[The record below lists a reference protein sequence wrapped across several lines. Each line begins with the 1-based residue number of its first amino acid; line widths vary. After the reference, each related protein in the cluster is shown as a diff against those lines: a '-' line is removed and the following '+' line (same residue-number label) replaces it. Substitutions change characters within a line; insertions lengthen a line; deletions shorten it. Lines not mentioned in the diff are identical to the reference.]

1 MTRPSIGSEA
11 LVRLL
16 AVAAGAAVANSYYN
30 QAMLGHIGRDF
41 VLPAATVAAIPV
53 LTQFGNAIG
62 VLFLA
67 PLGDRVERRA
77 LMLLTIAAL
86 VIALL
91 TAAAAPSFIALIS
104 ASLAIGV
111 FATVAQQIV
120 PFAVTIATDET
131 RGRVLG
137 TVTGGILLGIL
148 LSRVFSGIG
157 SDLWGWRPVF
167 LGAAGVMAV
176 IGTLSAALLPR
187 LEPTTTLTYGRLLVS
202 LWHLVLAH
210 AVLRRATSIQCLVFM
225 GFIGFWSSL
234 ALALEAPPFGLG
246 GSAVAL
252 LALVGAA
259 GALAAP
265 LAGRFSDRV
274 GPRLV
279 VTIGTSLA
287 AASFI
292 LLAIAQGSMAV
303 MVAGT
308 LVLDL
313 AVQTSQVA
321 NQTQVYA
328 LDRAARSRL
337 NTVFMAAMLLSGSVG
352 AGLGGLAFATW
363 GWTGT
368 CLFGALTSLL
378 ALLLS
383 LRSPP

>member
-1 MTRPSIGSEA
+1 MTSPPFASAA

-41 VLPAATVAAIPV
+41 AISAAGVAAIPV
-53 LTQFGNAIG
+53 VTQLGNAIG

-67 PLGDRVERRA
+67 PLGDRLERRS
-77 LMLLTIAAL
+77 LMLFTIGALVLAMLAAAVSQSFAAL
-86 VIALL
+86 VV
-91 TAAAAPSFIALIS
+91 
-104 ASLAIGV
+104 ASVAIGG

-120 PFAVTIATDET
+120 PFAVTIATDDR

-148 LSRVFSGIG
+148 LARVFSGIA
-157 SDLWGWRPVF
+157 SDLWGWRLVF
-167 LGAAGVMAV
+167 LVAAGVMAA
-176 IGTLSAALLPR
+176 IGGLLAALLPR
-187 LEPTTTLTYGRLLVS
+187 LEPTTTLTYGRLLAS
-202 LWHLVLAH
+202 LWHLVAAH
-210 AVLRRATSIQCLVFM
+210 PVLRRATLIQCLVFM

-234 ALALEAPPFGLG
+234 ALALEAPPYRLG
-246 GSAVAL
+246 ASAVAL

-259 GALAAP
+259 GSLAAP
-265 LAGRFSDRV
+265 LAGRFADRA
-274 GPRLV
+274 GSRRV
-279 VTIGTSLA
+279 VTIGTGLA
-287 AASFI
+287 TASFV
-292 LLAIAQGSMAV
+292 LLVLGQGSIAV

-308 LVLDL
+308 LFLDL

-337 NTVFMAAMLLSGSVG
+337 NTVFMAAMLLSGSLG

-363 GWTGT
+363 GWIGT
-368 CLFGALTSLL
+368 CLFGALSSLL
-378 ALLLS
+378 ALILS
-383 LRSPP
+383 LRPPP

>member
-1 MTRPSIGSEA
+1 MTSPPFASAA

-41 VLPAATVAAIPV
+41 AISAAGVAAIPV
-53 LTQFGNAIG
+53 VTQLGNAIG

-67 PLGDRVERRA
+67 PLGDRLERRS
-77 LMLLTIAAL
+77 LMLFTIGAL
-86 VIALL
+86 VLALL
-91 TAAAAPSFIALIS
+91 AAAASQSFAALAV
-104 ASLAIGV
+104 ASVAIGG

-120 PFAVTIATDET
+120 PFAVTIATDDR

-148 LSRVFSGIG
+148 LARVFSGIA
-157 SDLWGWRPVF
+157 SDLWGWRLVF
-167 LGAAGVMAV
+167 LVAAGVMAA
-176 IGTLSAALLPR
+176 IGGLLAALLPR
-187 LEPTTTLTYGRLLVS
+187 IQPTTALTYGRLLAS
-202 LWHLVLAH
+202 LWHLVAAH
-210 AVLRRATSIQCLVFM
+210 PVLRRATLIQCLVFM

-234 ALALEAPPFGLG
+234 ALALEAPPYRLG
-246 GSAVAL
+246 ASAVAL

-265 LAGRFSDRV
+265 LAGRFADRA
-274 GPRLV
+274 GSRRV
-279 VTIGTSLA
+279 VTIGTGLA
-287 AASFI
+287 TASFV
-292 LLAIAQGSMAV
+292 LLVLGQGSMAV
-303 MVAGT
+303 MVTGT
-308 LVLDL
+308 LLLDL

-337 NTVFMAAMLLSGSVG
+337 NTVFMAAMLLSGSLG

-363 GWTGT
+363 GWSGT
-368 CLFGALTSLL
+368 CLFGALSSLL
-378 ALLLS
+378 ALILS
-383 LRSPP
+383 LRPPP

>member
-1 MTRPSIGSEA
+1 MTRQPVASPTLI
-11 LVRLL
+11 RLL

-41 VLPAATVAAIPV
+41 AVSAASVAAIPV

-67 PLGDRVERRA
+67 PLGDRLERRG
-77 LMLLTIAAL
+77 LMLLTISAL

-91 TAAAAPSFIALIS
+91 AAAAAPSFVALVII
-104 ASLAIGV
+104 SLAIGG

-120 PFAVTIATDET
+120 PFAVGIASDET

-148 LSRVFSGIG
+148 LARAFSGIA
-157 SDLWGWRPVF
+157 SDLWGWRLVF
-167 LGAAGVMAV
+167 VVAAGVMAAV
-176 IGTLSAALLPR
+176 GGLLAAMLPHVQ
-187 LEPTTTLTYGRLLVS
+187 PTTTLTYGHLLAS
-202 LWHLVLAH
+202 LWRLVAAH
-210 AVLRRATSIQCLVFM
+210 PVLRRSTLIQCFVFM

-234 ALALEAPPFGLG
+234 ALALEAPPYRLG
-246 GSAVAL
+246 ASAVAL

-259 GALAAP
+259 GALVAP

-287 AASFI
+287 LGSFI
-292 LLAIAQGSMAV
+292 LLLLGQGSMAV

-337 NTVFMAAMLLSGSVG
+337 NTVFMAAMLLSGSIG
-352 AGLGGLAFATW
+352 AGLGGCAFATW

-368 CLFGALTSLL
+368 CLFGALSSLL

-383 LRSPP
+383 LRPPP

>member
-1 MTRPSIGSEA
+1 MTRQPVASPA
-11 LVRLL
+11 LIRLL

-41 VLPAATVAAIPV
+41 AVSAAGVAAIPV
-53 LTQFGNAIG
+53 LTQLGNAIG

-67 PLGDRVERRA
+67 PLGDRLERRG
-77 LMLLTIAAL
+77 LMLLTISAL
-86 VIALL
+86 VLALL
-91 TAAAAPSFIALIS
+91 AAAAAPSFVALVVI
-104 ASLAIGV
+104 SLAIGG

-120 PFAVTIATDET
+120 PFAVGIASDET

-148 LSRVFSGIG
+148 LARAFSGIA
-157 SDLWGWRPVF
+157 SDLWGWRLVF
-167 LGAAGVMAV
+167 LVAAGVMAAV
-176 IGTLSAALLPR
+176 GGLLAAMLPR
-187 LEPTTTLTYGRLLVS
+187 VQPTTTLPYGRLLAS
-202 LWHLVLAH
+202 LWRLVAAH
-210 AVLRRATSIQCLVFM
+210 PVLRRSTLIQCFVFM

-234 ALALEAPPFGLG
+234 ALALEAAPYRLG
-246 GSAVAL
+246 ASAVAL

-287 AASFI
+287 LGSFI
-292 LLAIAQGSMAV
+292 LLVLGQGSMAV

-308 LVLDL
+308 LGLDL

-337 NTVFMAAMLLSGSVG
+337 NTVFMAAMLLSGSIG

-368 CLFGALTSLL
+368 CLFGALSSLL

-383 LRSPP
+383 LRPRP